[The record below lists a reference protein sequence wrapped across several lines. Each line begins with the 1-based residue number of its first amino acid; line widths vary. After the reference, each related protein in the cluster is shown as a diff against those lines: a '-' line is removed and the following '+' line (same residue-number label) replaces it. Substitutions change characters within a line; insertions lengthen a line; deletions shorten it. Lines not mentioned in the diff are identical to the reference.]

1 MSEYDNI
8 HSFVFFS
15 LLIKEHLL
23 EQTTARLL
31 GNMNLSKTTFGLPPS
46 TIGQTF
52 VNDDVEQDLLMFF
65 LFLLLVIVKQHER
78 LMIMMMKSKTRIT
91 LAVEIILLVIKQKI
105 FPIMTVTRLI
115 ILTNKKT
122 RIKITQCFSSFIWF
136 QQGLNLMYRIS
147 MMIINNESLRK
158 TNNICTE
165 KKKKVRT
172 TVDIYR
178 NDNSSRQDWSIVTHI
193 KSVFD
198 NNFIN
203 NRGKE
208 GKKTTIL
215 TMNNVVPNNNKAS
228 SRSLE
233 ENIKGV
239 YTTRRILTNADNS
252 SLPFF

>member
-1 MSEYDNI
+1 MNKQQPVY
-8 HSFVFFS
+8 
-15 LLIKEHLL
+15 L
-23 EQTTARLL
+23 EIWIYQERLL
-31 GNMNLSKTTFGLPPS
+31 DFHPQLLDKRSSWWRS
-46 TIGQTF
+46 TRF
-52 VNDDVEQDLLMFF
+52 FKVF

-78 LMIMMMKSKTRIT
+78 LMMMMMIIIIIMVKTRIT

-115 ILTNKKT
+115 ILTNKRM

-147 MMIINNESLRK
+147 IMIINNESLRK
-158 TNNICTE
+158 THSICTE
-165 KKKKVRT
+165 KQKKVRT
-172 TVDIYR
+172 TVDIYL

-198 NNFIN
+198 NNLIKE
-203 NRGKE
+203 RRKE
-208 GKKTTIL
+208 GKKRTTIL
-215 TMNNVVPNNNKAS
+215 TMNNVVPNNNKAL

-239 YTTRRILTNADNS
+239 YTIRRILTNAES
-252 SLPFF
+252 SSFLFS